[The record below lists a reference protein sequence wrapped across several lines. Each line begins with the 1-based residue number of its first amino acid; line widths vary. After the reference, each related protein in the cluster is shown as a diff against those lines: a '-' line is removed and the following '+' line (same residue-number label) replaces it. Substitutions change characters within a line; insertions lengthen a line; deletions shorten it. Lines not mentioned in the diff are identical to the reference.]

1 MMNLESKSLLLYPGL
16 AFALT
21 VIFGVWLSRL
31 KKPYQQVVFTIHKLL
46 ALAAVVLVGLG
57 FRNWFNSRAVQPEGI
72 LQMVLFAILTII
84 LFASGALLSLDKLD
98 YKLLRLLHRI
108 APVGLVLLGVWMVF
122 LV

>member
-1 MMNLESKSLLLYPGL
+1 
-16 AFALT
+16 
-21 VIFGVWLSRL
+21 
-31 KKPYQQVVFTIHKLL
+31 
-46 ALAAVVLVGLG
+46 
-57 FRNWFNSRAVQPEGI
+57 
-72 LQMVLFAILTII
+72 MVLFAILTII